1 MTHRSSI
8 VGQVDLIARLRQINQ
23 LALGGG
29 VALLAVVVI
38 VGSLALN
45 MRSLVV
51 DHQSAAKVLAENIG
65 ATLLFD
71 DRRAARELLGSL
83 KHSPNVDFVVIYD
96 PDGQLFSMS
105 DGAVGR
111 VPDTLNGSA
120 EAVSFSEGVVRIALP
135 VEHSGNKLGTLL
147 VGVDP
152 ASAFRRVA
160 WLAAIIS
167 GGAFLAFVLARMLL
181 VRLSESVLRPMKHLN
196 ALMDDVTVRHDYSV
210 RADPVEISELSRLA
224 NGFNSMLEQLQ
235 LRDERLAAHRE
246 LLEREVVERTAELL
260 KAKEQAEA
268 ANLAKSNF
276 LSNMSH
282 EIRTPMNAILGMVNI
297 LRREGVTPR
306 QSEYLG
312 KVDKAGEHLLSI
324 INNILDLSKIE
335 AGKFD
340 LEEAPVNI
348 ATLVGNV
355 RLIMTDRAQARG
367 LRMEMELDHFPPVLG
382 DSTRLQ
388 QALINYTTNAIKFS
402 DSGTIV
408 MRAVLQEETDSA
420 VVVRFEVEDQ
430 GVGIA
435 AEAIPRLFSAFEQAD
450 NSTTRKFG
458 GTGLGLA
465 ITRHLAELMGGGV
478 GVRSEAGRGSL
489 FWFTV
494 KLKKYERLDAPT
506 DAAQNDSDAG
516 SEEALRQRHFG
527 KRILVVDDDPMNR
540 EVAEVTLS
548 VTGLVVDSAE
558 DGLQAVQMV
567 KNSDYAIVLMD
578 VQMPCM
584 DGLLATRKI
593 RDLPGRKKLP
603 IIAMTANAFLED
615 RGNCLGAGMNDF
627 LFKPFDPEALYATL
641 LKWLDAC

>member
-1 MTHRSSI
+1 MH
-8 VGQVDLIARLRQINQ
+8 
-23 LALGGG
+23 
-29 VALLAVVVI
+29 
-38 VGSLALN
+38 
-45 MRSLVV
+45 SLVV

-71 DRRAARELLGSL
+71 DRRAARELLLSL
-83 KHSPNVDFVVIYD
+83 KHSPNVDHVAVYT
-96 PDGQLFSMS
+96 PDGRRFSMS
-105 DGAVGR
+105 DGGGDR
-111 VPDTLNGSA
+111 VPETLDGSA
-120 EAVSFSEGVVRIALP
+120 EAVSYNEGFIRIALP
-135 VEHSGNKLGTLL
+135 VDHSGRILGMLL

-152 ASAFRRVA
+152 GSAFRRA
-160 WLAAIIS
+160 GWLAAIIS
-167 GGAFLAFVLARMLL
+167 VGAFLAFMLARMLL
-181 VRLSESVLRPMKHLN
+181 VRLSVSVLRPLRNLN

-210 RADPVEISELSRLA
+210 RADPVEISELSCLA

-246 LLEREVVERTAELL
+246 LLEREVAERTAEFL

-297 LRREGVTPR
+297 LRREGVTQR
-306 QSEYLG
+306 QSEYLR
-312 KVDKAGEHLLSI
+312 KVDKASEHLLSI

-340 LEEAPVNI
+340 LEEAPVHI
-348 ATLVGNV
+348 DTLVGNV
-355 RLIMTDRAQARG
+355 RLIMADRALARG
-367 LRMEMELDHFPPVLG
+367 LRMEMEIDRFPPVLG

-408 MRAVLQEETDSA
+408 LRAVLQEETETA
-420 VVVRFEVEDQ
+420 VLARFEVEDQ
-430 GVGIA
+430 GVGIST
-435 AEAIPRLFSAFEQAD
+435 EAIPRLFSAFEQAD

-478 GVRSEAGRGSL
+478 GVRSEVGRGSL
-489 FWFTV
+489 FWFTA
-494 KLKKYERLDAPT
+494 KLMKYERSDVPADAEVK
-506 DAAQNDSDAG
+506 DAG
-516 SEEALRQRHFG
+516 EGSEVALRQRHSG

-548 VTGLVVDSAE
+548 VTGLVVDTAE
-558 DGLQAVQMV
+558 DGLQAVQMAS
-567 KNSDYAIVLMD
+567 NADYAIVLMD

-584 DGLLATRKI
+584 DGLLATKKI
-593 RDLPGRKKLP
+593 RGLPGGKKLP

-615 RGNCLGAGMNDF
+615 KGNCLGAGMNDF
-627 LFKPFDPEALYATL
+627 LFKPFDPEVLYSTL